1 MKSRMSF
8 RSRRRVG
15 IGLMLGLLLTLLLGA
30 VSVQAADDDYTYTVR
45 VYGGNKG
52 TVNGADEVVKT
63 GLKAGESVSV
73 SLASTDKKYV
83 VKGLRESGRID
94 EPLTYANAAPVSLN
108 GEARDRDYVVVY
120 GVEGKTVKYTVNYV
134 DTNGVKRA
142 DSEEFYGDVGDVPV
156 VAYKYIEGYFPNT
169 RNLTKIHGLSKNAR
183 ENVFTFI
190 YQPNPVETVVVTPTP
205 APDTGNQGQEGTG
218 TQTAESGTGTAE
230 SGTGTAESGTGTGES
245 GTGTAEAGTE
255 AAESGTEAAAPAEE
269 APVVPETENLPASP
283 EEVPELTDIDEGE
296 VPMAAPDDEGG
307 EEDEEA
313 EPSATP
319 APEEPAPAG
328 GLSGGIIAALAAALV
343 AILAAIMVALKKR
356 GKDSDRL

>member
-1 MKSRMSF
+1 MMK
-8 RSRRRVG
+8 RRAKNLRNRRLTG
-15 IGLMLGLLLTLLLGA
+15 ILLAACVLSAMIFGTVTA
-30 VSVQAADDDYTYTVR
+30 QASEEEEYTYTVR
-45 VYGGNKG
+45 VFGGNKG
-52 TVNGADEVVKT
+52 TVNGQEMVMDDQ
-63 GLKAGESVSV
+63 LKAGGSVSFK
-73 SLASTDKKYV
+73 LQSTDSRYV
-83 VKGLRESGRID
+83 VKGVRESGRAEGPI
-94 EPLTYANAAPVSLN
+94 YANSAPVTVN
-108 GEARDRDYVVVY
+108 GVSRDRDYVAVY
-120 GVEGKTVKYTVNYV
+120 GVEGKTVRYTVHYV
-134 DTNGVKRA
+134 AVDGTVLADT
-142 DSEEFYGDVGDVPV
+142 EYFYGEEGDIPV
-156 VAYKYIEGYFPNT
+156 IAYKYVNGYYPNT

-218 TQTAESGTGTAE
+218 TQTAE